1 MFLGTVSTDRD
12 TQAGGTSPAA
22 SGEDAEER
30 TTEESLRAWLLRRA
44 RAREIAALRPRPGEE
59 PMRAAYLEL
68 LKLCLCDLA
77 GARTLSV
84 GRTGDTRRFHS
95 PVHCWELGDEEL
107 ALRVVGGDWPFSGLT
122 MVGLSRLDDLQ
133 ACIESVVADGVE
145 GDVIEAG
152 AWRGGASIL
161 ARATLD
167 SLGADERT
175 VFVADSFQGLPA
187 PDPEAFPED
196 RELDLSRIDFL
207 AVPPEE
213 VRDYFA
219 RFGCDQGV
227 ELVEGFFDKTLPR
240 LRGHRWGVVRLDG
253 DSYEA
258 TWVGLESLYPGL
270 SAGGYLI
277 VDDYVLIEECR
288 RAVDEYRS
296 QNGITEPIER
306 VDWNG
311 IRWRR
316 ETEPAPAPNDGAKRV
331 RRTGQPQSSAPG
343 GKSGDR
349 SPIPTRR
356 ELELDSE
363 LSDLRQRLSASE
375 GELERRRSSAR

>member
-1 MFLGTVSTDRD
+1 LSADRD
-12 TQAGGTSPAA
+12 NQGARSAPAS
-22 SGEDAEER
+22 SGAV
-30 TTEESLRAWLLRRA
+30 TTEESLRPWILDRA
-44 RAREIAALRPRPGEE
+44 TPRGISTGRPRPGEE
-59 PMRAAYLEL
+59 PLRAAYLEL

-84 GRTGDTRRFHS
+84 GRTGPTRRKDS
-95 PVHCWELGDEEL
+95 PVFCYELSDEEEL
-107 ALRVVGGDWPFSGLT
+107 ALRTVGGDWPFSGLT

-133 ACIESVVADGVE
+133 ACVESVVADGVE

-167 SLGADERT
+167 SHGADERT
-175 VFVADSFQGLPA
+175 VWVADSFQGLPP
-187 PDPEAFPED
+187 PDTEAFPED
-196 RELDLSRIDFL
+196 RELDLSRVDFL
-207 AVPPEE
+207 AVPAEE

-219 RFGCDQGV
+219 RFGCEQGV
-227 ELVEGFFDKTLPR
+227 ELVEGFFDQTLPG
-240 LRGHRWGVVRLDG
+240 LRDHRWSVVRLDG

-296 QNGITEPIER
+296 ANGITEPIEQI
-306 VDWNG
+306 DWNS

-316 ETEPAPAPNDGAKRV
+316 ESEPAPTATDDGQRV
-331 RRTGQPQSSAPG
+331 RRAGQGQGSARPR
-343 GKSGDR
+343 KSGAHP
-349 SPIPTRR
+349 PIPTLR
-356 ELELDSE
+356 ELELERE
-363 LSDLRQRLSASE
+363 LSDLREQLSTTE
-375 GELERRRSSAR
+375 GELEQLRSSTG